1 MMQNRLQLS
10 PTTTI
15 STTLQYKLIV
25 YTLPGNWKG
34 LQYQNINYIFYLKIC
49 LDVAKSLY

>member
-1 MMQNRLQLS
+1 MMQNRLQIS

-15 STTLQYKLIV
+15 TATLQYKLIV

-34 LQYQNINYIFYLKIC
+34 LQNRIINNTFYPKIC